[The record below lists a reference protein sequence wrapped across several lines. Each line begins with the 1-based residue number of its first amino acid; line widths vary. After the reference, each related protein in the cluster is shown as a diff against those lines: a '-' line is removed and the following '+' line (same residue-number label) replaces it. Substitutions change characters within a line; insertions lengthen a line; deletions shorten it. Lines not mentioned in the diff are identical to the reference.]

1 MGTSPYARVA
11 RKERVAL
18 QRPSKTIA
26 TTPRTAEKSATCE
39 QHVFTTW
46 QLASNVAGVRW
57 DQMHDDNQL
66 TVKQT
71 ATGYWVVQSGSEQIS
86 GAVTRQ
92 AAEAER
98 DLMRRLRRRTADMRS
113 ASPRRP
119 RAVQRL
125 PR

>member
-1 MGTSPYARVA
+1 M
-11 RKERVAL
+11 
-18 QRPSKTIA
+18 Q
-26 TTPRTAEKSATCE
+26 
-39 QHVFTTW
+39 
-46 QLASNVAGVRW
+46 
-57 DQMHDDNQL
+57 DDKQL

-98 DLMRRLRRRTADMRS
+98 ELMRRLRRRTADMRS
-113 ASPRRP
+113 TSPRRP
-119 RAVQRL
+119 RAVERL

>member
-1 MGTSPYARVA
+1 M
-11 RKERVAL
+11 
-18 QRPSKTIA
+18 Q
-26 TTPRTAEKSATCE
+26 
-39 QHVFTTW
+39 
-46 QLASNVAGVRW
+46 
-57 DQMHDDNQL
+57 DDKQL

-98 DLMRRLRRRTADMRS
+98 ELMRRLRRRTADMRS
-113 ASPRRP
+113 TSPRRT
-119 RAVQRL
+119 RAVERL

>member
-1 MGTSPYARVA
+1 M
-11 RKERVAL
+11 
-18 QRPSKTIA
+18 Q
-26 TTPRTAEKSATCE
+26 
-39 QHVFTTW
+39 
-46 QLASNVAGVRW
+46 
-57 DQMHDDNQL
+57 DDKQL

-98 DLMRRLRRRTADMRS
+98 ELMRRLRRRTADMRS
-113 ASPRRP
+113 TSPRRP
-119 RAVQRL
+119 GAVERV